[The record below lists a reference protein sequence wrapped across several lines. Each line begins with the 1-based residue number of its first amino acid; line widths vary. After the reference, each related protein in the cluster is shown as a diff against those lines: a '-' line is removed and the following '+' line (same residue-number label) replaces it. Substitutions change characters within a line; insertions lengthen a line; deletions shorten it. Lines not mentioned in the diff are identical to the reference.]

1 MSQYTDLFMNNLSA
15 ELYMEMRE
23 KDFQLDRPL
32 KSLVVENGYILPS
45 MKNSETVTSK
55 LWAIGGVADEFG
67 KFIPES
73 EMGMLWGGEPQICYD
88 LSHEEIVDEEVI
100 FMGPFVEH
108 WGHFICDEISRLW
121 YFCKNG
127 GPNFKIAYCS
137 WLWGNDVTDYK
148 LFGNYLELMH
158 LIGIAD
164 NQLINITK
172 PTRFK
177 KIIIPE
183 RSFVSGEYYTQEY
196 KLLIDTIIKNASSAD
211 FEKYSKV
218 YFTRQR
224 FADAK
229 NKEYGEDD
237 IVSFFEKNGYKI
249 LSPELL
255 SVKEQ
260 IFYFQNCESIA
271 MISGTIAHNLL
282 FASSE
287 LNATILNKFSIIND
301 YQIIVDHISKASITY
316 INAFCQ
322 VLPVLFG
329 VGPFWLVINKHFR
342 NWAKKQHFNYLGKR
356 RNLKGYIWYIKQWK
370 KQYIDNPVF
379 KELLKTQ
386 QKSLKK
392 KKHT

>member
-1 MSQYTDLFMNNLSA
+1 
-15 ELYMEMRE
+15 
-23 KDFQLDRPL
+23 
-32 KSLVVENGYILPS
+32 
-45 MKNSETVTSK
+45 
-55 LWAIGGVADEFG
+55 
-67 KFIPES
+67 
-73 EMGMLWGGEPQICYD
+73 
-88 LSHEEIVDEEVI
+88 
-100 FMGPFVEH
+100 
-108 WGHFICDEISRLW
+108 
-121 YFCKNG
+121 
-127 GPNFKIAYCS
+127 
-137 WLWGNDVTDYK
+137 
-148 LFGNYLELMH
+148 
-158 LIGIAD
+158 
-164 NQLINITK
+164 
-172 PTRFK
+172 
-177 KIIIPE
+177 
-183 RSFVSGEYYTQEY
+183 
-196 KLLIDTIIKNASSAD
+196 
-211 FEKYSKV
+211 
-218 YFTRQR
+218 
-224 FADAK
+224 
-229 NKEYGEDD
+229 
-237 IVSFFEKNGYKI
+237 
-249 LSPELL
+249 
-255 SVKEQ
+255 
-260 IFYFQNCESIA
+260 